1 MSYYSVLQDRKGNDR
16 DTFMNHAY
24 RLPAALP
31 SKRFLLTIAL
41 LALAVVSVGAWAQD
55 GQRQDGGI
63 YVPLGE
69 ALVVNYGGPGRL
81 KYLRA
86 DVSLRVRNSTDA
98 AIVRHH
104 MPLIRGNLVLL
115 FSRQDEEAVNT
126 QTGREQL
133 RQLALE
139 ETNQLLTEEEG
150 QANLVRDLLFS
161 NFVVQR

>member
-1 MSYYSVLQDRKGNDR
+1 MRYTYHHPGS
-16 DTFMNHAY
+16 
-24 RLPAALP
+24 LP
-31 SKRFLLTIAL
+31 STRWLLAIAL
-41 LALAVVSVGAWAQD
+41 LALLSASGEALAQRD
-55 GQRQDGGI
+55 GQRQEGGI
-63 YVPLGE
+63 YIPLGE

-86 DVSLRVRNSTDA
+86 DVSLRVRNSQEA

-104 MPLIRGNLVLL
+104 MPLIRGNLVML
-115 FSRQDEEAVNT
+115 FSRQDEETVNT
-126 QTGREQL
+126 QTGRESL

-139 ETNQLLTEEEG
+139 ETNQLLAEEEG